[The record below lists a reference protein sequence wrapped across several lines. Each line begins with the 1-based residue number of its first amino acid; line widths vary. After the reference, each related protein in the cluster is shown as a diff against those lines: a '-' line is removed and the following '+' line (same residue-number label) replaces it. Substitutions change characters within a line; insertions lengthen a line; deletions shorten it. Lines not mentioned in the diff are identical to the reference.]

1 MVQSRISRGL
11 SAQPVGAIITRSGN
25 LPRHHPYYES
35 PTVIYITSDHT
46 VTIDSE
52 TTEVCHV
59 TNVEAAIA
67 DLRGRGLKRILCE
80 GGPTLNTALLQA
92 QLVDEI
98 FLTIAPKILGGEDP
112 LTIVKGP
119 GLGTIHLELRSLVE
133 LDGELF
139 LKYGV
144 VSKP

>member
-1 MVQSRISRGL
+1 M
-11 SAQPVGAIITRSGN
+11 
-25 LPRHHPYYES
+25 
-35 PTVIYITSDHT
+35 
-46 VTIDSE
+46 
-52 TTEVCHV
+52 
-59 TNVEAAIA
+59 
-67 DLRGRGLKRILCE
+67 
-80 GGPTLNTALLQA
+80 NTALLQA

-119 GLGTIHLELRSLVE
+119 SLGTIHLELRSLVE
-133 LDGELF
+133 LHGELF